1 MMVAALL
8 AAGCARRDGSHP
20 APDPAQASSTSVTN
34 AAAATTPR
42 PTGPATLVRYPV
54 VTPVT
59 LVQGRVISVNERLR
73 FVIADFAFHRM
84 PQPGQ
89 RLGVFREG
97 RRIGEVRVSGPFDGA
112 VLVAD
117 IMAGEAGVSDLLRAE

>member
-1 MMVAALL
+1 MVAALL
-8 AAGCARRDGSHP
+8 AAGCARRGGAHVAP
-20 APDPAQASSTSVTN
+20 APAPAPPASVTN
-34 AAAATTPR
+34 TPAATTPR
-42 PTGPATLVRYPV
+42 PADPSPPVRYPV
-54 VTPVT
+54 VTPIT
-59 LVQGRVISVNERLR
+59 PVQGRVISVNARLR
-73 FVIADFAFHRM
+73 FVIADFAFHQM
-84 PQPGQ
+84 PAPGQ